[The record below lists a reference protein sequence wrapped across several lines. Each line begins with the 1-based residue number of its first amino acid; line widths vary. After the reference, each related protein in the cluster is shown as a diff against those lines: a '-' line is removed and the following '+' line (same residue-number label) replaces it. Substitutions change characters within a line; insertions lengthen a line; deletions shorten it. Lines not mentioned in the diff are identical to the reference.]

1 MSVTFI
7 PVNSREDFDSYRS
20 KGIGAS
26 EIGTLFGLNEYDC
39 KLSLHHTKLGIKKSK
54 IRNLRMNIGHISER
68 VTHTLYES
76 YNADESKFL
85 YNLEHDIKEHNIEV
99 VNAYCINSK
108 YNNIFVSL
116 DRREVYSDS
125 SLGCVEFKNKT
136 YGAYAKWES
145 KMNPCETLQ
154 LATQI
159 LVTDYKR
166 GNIVYFVDNA
176 KLDVFP
182 MLYSDAKQLEK
193 RIVSKVDPFWDNIEE
208 SRMIMTQIH
217 HAKTNYNMKLVE
229 ELIVKLYSLEPEPEY
244 NLAYL
249 EYMTELSLAKKD
261 SVPMKGTSEL
271 FELAKKHKVVSEK
284 IKKLELKKI
293 EYASIIAKEMGEFKE
308 IDFGKNGK
316 VSLFG
321 RFSNKIKIQ

>member
-1 MSVTFI
+1 MAVTFI

-20 KGIGAS
+20 NGVGAS

-54 IRNLRMNIGHISER
+54 SRNLRMNIGHISEN
-68 VTHTLYES
+68 VTSVLYES
-76 YNADESKFL
+76 YNKDETKFL
-85 YNLEHDIKEHNIEV
+85 YNLEHGVKERKIES

-108 YNNIFVSL
+108 YKNIFVSL
-116 DRREVYSDS
+116 DRREIYEDS
-125 SLGCVEFKNKT
+125 TFGCVELKNKT

-154 LATQI
+154 LSTQI
-159 LVTDYKR
+159 MVTEYKR
-166 GNIVYFVDNA
+166 GNIVYFVDNS

-182 MLYSDAKQLEK
+182 MLDSDAKKLEK
-193 RIVSKVDPFWDNIEE
+193 SIVSTVDKFWSNVEE
-208 SRMIMTQIH
+208 SRMVMTQIH
-217 HAKTNYNMKLVE
+217 HAKSNHNMRQVE

-249 EYMTELSLAKKD
+249 SYMTELSLAKKD

-271 FELAKKHKVVSEK
+271 FELAKKHKVVSDK
-284 IKKLELKKI
+284 IKKLELQKI
-293 EYASIIAKEMGEFKE
+293 EYAAIIAKEMGDFKE

-321 RFSNKIKIQ
+321 RFSNKIKL